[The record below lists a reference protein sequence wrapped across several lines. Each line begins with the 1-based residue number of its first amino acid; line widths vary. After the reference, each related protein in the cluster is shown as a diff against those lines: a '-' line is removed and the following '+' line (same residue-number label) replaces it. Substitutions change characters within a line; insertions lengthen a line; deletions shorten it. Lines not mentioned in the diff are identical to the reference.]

1 MGDALAS
8 RGDEGRGRLRYAPG
22 SGQTHFDPEISESG
36 NRASLGNQM
45 ASPADECIVRVGRT
59 QGTETSQYLEEKKS
73 TETPSVAASE
83 DGSSPNRGAC
93 TAGLRALE
101 ELQRRR

>member
-1 MGDALAS
+1 
-8 RGDEGRGRLRYAPG
+8 
-22 SGQTHFDPEISESG
+22 
-36 NRASLGNQM
+36 M
-45 ASPADECIVRVGRT
+45 ASPAAECIGRMEQT

-83 DGSSPNRGAC
+83 GGYSPNRARNQGIVDGQLPIDDCAERNSVLA
-93 TAGLRALE
+93 TGHRQLGIGNVLVSSSGLRALE

>member
-1 MGDALAS
+1 M
-8 RGDEGRGRLRYAPG
+8 
-22 SGQTHFDPEISESG
+22 SESG
-36 NRASLGNQM
+36 NRVSLRKQM
-45 ASPADECIVRVGRT
+45 VSPAGECIARKEQT

-83 DGSSPNRGAC
+83 GGSSPNRGAC

>member
-1 MGDALAS
+1 MVDALAS

-22 SGQTHFDPEISESG
+22 SCQASIDPGISESG
-36 NRASLGNQM
+36 NRASPGNRM
-45 ASPADECIVRVGRT
+45 ASSASECIARVRQT

-83 DGSSPNRGAC
+83 GGISPNRGAC

-101 ELQRRR
+101 ELQKRR

>member
-1 MGDALAS
+1 
-8 RGDEGRGRLRYAPG
+8 
-22 SGQTHFDPEISESG
+22 
-36 NRASLGNQM
+36 M
-45 ASPADECIVRVGRT
+45 ASPADEFIVRMELT

-83 DGSSPNRGAC
+83 GGSSPNRGAC